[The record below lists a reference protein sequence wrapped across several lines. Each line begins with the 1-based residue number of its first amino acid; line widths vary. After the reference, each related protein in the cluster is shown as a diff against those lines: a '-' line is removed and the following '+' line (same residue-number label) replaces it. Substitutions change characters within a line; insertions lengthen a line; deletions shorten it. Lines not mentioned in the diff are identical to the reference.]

1 MKKLIVIFTMIITF
15 ISVSTPTK
23 ASMSEINNMEGTS
36 DELIQPYSLE
46 LLNDAV
52 KFEANRQCRGGV
64 DARSIN
70 SVEVI
75 ENSTNESDIEVQSSS
90 GWSDQNATSDA
101 GSKIRLTSE
110 RYCHIF
116 MAHMQWANGYQVEN
130 VYGSTQFAFA
140 TYPASTMDIIMQ
152 VVDGTTK
159 LDPVN
164 GYPNRKSKHTYSSI
178 AGTRVFVVLEKPS
191 NTSSY
196 DWKVITA
203 YPK

>member
-1 MKKLIVIFTMIITF
+1 
-15 ISVSTPTK
+15 
-23 ASMSEINNMEGTS
+23 
-36 DELIQPYSLE
+36 
-46 LLNDAV
+46 
-52 KFEANRQCRGGV
+52 
-64 DARSIN
+64 
-70 SVEVI
+70 
-75 ENSTNESDIEVQSSS
+75 
-90 GWSDQNATSDA
+90 
-101 GSKIRLTSE
+101 
-110 RYCHIF
+110 

-130 VYGSTQFAFA
+130 VYGSTRFAFA

-178 AGTRVFVVLEKPS
+178 AGTRVYVVLEKPS
-191 NTSSY
+191 NTYSY

>member
-75 ENSTNESDIEVQSSS
+75 ENSTN
-90 GWSDQNATSDA
+90 
-101 GSKIRLTSE
+101 
-110 RYCHIF
+110 
-116 MAHMQWANGYQVEN
+116 
-130 VYGSTQFAFA
+130 
-140 TYPASTMDIIMQ
+140 
-152 VVDGTTK
+152 
-159 LDPVN
+159 
-164 GYPNRKSKHTYSSI
+164 
-178 AGTRVFVVLEKPS
+178 
-191 NTSSY
+191 
-196 DWKVITA
+196 
-203 YPK
+203 